1 MRLQAVTMHG
11 QITSRGAENAGPENT
26 EPENAGPFNYLIS
39 RQLRIHNVLRILGC
53 LASESVH
60 VSRPSTSSRRYMS
73 DRRRLENGLL
83 IRRPRRKQ
91 QLKNDTGL
99 ENCFEKYDN
108 ECSFCAL

>member
-73 DRRRLENGLL
+73 DRRRLG
-83 IRRPRRKQ
+83 
-91 QLKNDTGL
+91 
-99 ENCFEKYDN
+99 C
-108 ECSFCAL
+108 